1 MLNIRI
7 FFLKRDIP
15 LNIAHFIDHFCM
27 LIFAKAAYD
36 CAIYFNTSYGE
47 IIIYATLGLI
57 LFGAFAPLAS
67 YLSKVFSRKIL
78 LIVFPIGVGFSSIFA
93 GFSQKLIHLGITLT
107 LIGIF
112 ASIYHPVGIAML
124 MKNKE
129 KLGLRLGINGV
140 WGNMGVAF
148 APLITGLLIFYFNW
162 RISFILPGMLY
173 LFFGLW
179 LVLANFDEDISETSQ
194 NNKSKNNFAPRW
206 KKAMISLILITI
218 AGGFTFGSL
227 TFLIPRYFDIYMSE
241 MTKNIFITGL
251 LASAVYAIASFAQ
264 VISGW
269 LVDKKG
275 YRTILIY
282 IGIFQILFIFLT
294 SQSENLYLFIF
305 MLLGMAFVFSQI
317 PISDIII
324 SAYIPDESRS
334 EFLSIKYVLNLCIGA
349 LILPVTGFLL
359 KIGFE
364 LNFLFFLLSFFPLL
378 VILGAFILPSDIN
391 KIKKKHIN
399 I

>member
-93 GFSQKLIHLGITLT
+93 GFSQNLIHLGITLT

-124 MKNKE
+124 MKNNE

-140 WGNMGVAF
+140 WGYMGVAF
-148 APLITGLLIFYFNW
+148 APLITGLLIFYFNYW
-162 RISFILPGMLY
+162 
-173 LFFGLW
+173 
-179 LVLANFDEDISETSQ
+179 E
-194 NNKSKNNFAPRW
+194 
-206 KKAMISLILITI
+206 
-218 AGGFTFGSL
+218 
-227 TFLIPRYFDIYMSE
+227 
-241 MTKNIFITGL
+241 NIF
-251 LASAVYAIASFAQ
+251 
-264 VISGW
+264 
-269 LVDKKG
+269 K
-275 YRTILIY
+275 
-282 IGIFQILFIFLT
+282 
-294 SQSENLYLFIF
+294 
-305 MLLGMAFVFSQI
+305 
-317 PISDIII
+317 
-324 SAYIPDESRS
+324 
-334 EFLSIKYVLNLCIGA
+334 
-349 LILPVTGFLL
+349 
-359 KIGFE
+359 
-364 LNFLFFLLSFFPLL
+364 
-378 VILGAFILPSDIN
+378 N
-391 KIKKKHIN
+391 KNK
-399 I
+399 

>member
-1 MLNIRI
+1 MLNLRT

-27 LIFAKAAYD
+27 LVFAKAAYD
-36 CAIYFNTSYGE
+36 CAIFFNTSYGE

-57 LFGAFAPLAS
+57 LFGAFAPLAAF
-67 YLSKVFSRKIL
+67 LSKIFSRKIL
-78 LIVFPIGVGFSSIFA
+78 LIVFPIGVGFSSILA
-93 GFSQKLIHLGITLT
+93 GFSQNLLHLGISLT
-107 LIGIF
+107 FIGVF
-112 ASIYHPVGIAML
+112 ASIYHPVGIAIL

-148 APLITGLLIFYFNW
+148 APLITGLLIFYFDW
-162 RISFILPGMLY
+162 RISFILPGILY
-173 LFFGLW
+173 LFFGIW
-179 LVLANFDEDISETSQ
+179 LVFTNFDEDITKSFL
-194 NNKSKNNFAPRW
+194 NNKSNNKFAPRW
-206 KKAMISLILITI
+206 KNAMISLILITI

-227 TFLIPRYFDIYMSE
+227 TFLIPRYFDIYM
-241 MTKNIFITGL
+241 TALTQNVFITGL
-251 LASAVYAIASFAQ
+251 LASAVYALASFAQ
-264 VISGW
+264 VLSGW

-324 SAYIPDESRS
+324 SAYIPDDKRS

-349 LILPVTGFLL
+349 LILPITGFLL

-364 LNFLFFLLSFFPLL
+364 LNSLFFLLSFFPLL
-378 VILGAFILPSDIN
+378 VIIGALILPLDIN
-391 KIKKKHIN
+391 KINKKNIN

>member
-1 MLNIRI
+1 MLNIRT

-67 YLSKVFSRKIL
+67 YLSKLFSRKIL

-93 GFSQKLIHLGITLT
+93 GFSQNLIHLGITLT

-173 LFFGLW
+173 LLFGLW
-179 LVLANFDEDISETSQ
+179 LVLTNFDEDINETFL
-194 NNKSKNNFAPRW
+194 NDESKNKFAPKW
-206 KKAMISLILITI
+206 KNAMISLILITI

-264 VISGW
+264 VLSGW
-269 LVDKKG
+269 LVDRKG

-324 SAYIPDESRS
+324 SAYIPDENRS

>member
-93 GFSQKLIHLGITLT
+93 GFSQNLIHLGITLT

-148 APLITGLLIFYFNW
+148 APLITGLLILTDKAVCTSTLL
-162 RISFILPGMLY
+162 RLAISSR
-173 LFFGLW
+173 
-179 LVLANFDEDISETSQ
+179 FDD
-194 NNKSKNNFAPRW
+194 
-206 KKAMISLILITI
+206 
-218 AGGFTFGSL
+218 
-227 TFLIPRYFDIYMSE
+227 
-241 MTKNIFITGL
+241 
-251 LASAVYAIASFAQ
+251 
-264 VISGW
+264 
-269 LVDKKG
+269 
-275 YRTILIY
+275 
-282 IGIFQILFIFLT
+282 
-294 SQSENLYLFIF
+294 
-305 MLLGMAFVFSQI
+305 
-317 PISDIII
+317 
-324 SAYIPDESRS
+324 
-334 EFLSIKYVLNLCIGA
+334 
-349 LILPVTGFLL
+349 
-359 KIGFE
+359 
-364 LNFLFFLLSFFPLL
+364 
-378 VILGAFILPSDIN
+378 
-391 KIKKKHIN
+391 
-399 I
+399 

>member
-7 FFLKRDIP
+7 FFLKRDFP

-36 CAIYFNTSYGE
+36 CALYFNTSYGE

-93 GFSQKLIHLGITLT
+93 GFSQNLIHLGITLT

-173 LFFGLW
+173 LLFGLW
-179 LVLANFDEDISETSQ
+179 LVLANFDENINETPS
-194 NNKSKNNFAPRW
+194 NDESKNKFAPRW

-218 AGGFTFGSL
+218 ASGFTFGSL

-264 VISGW
+264 VVSGW

-294 SQSENLYLFIF
+294 SSIRKFIF
-305 MLLGMAFVFSQI
+305 VYFYFIRYGF
-317 PISDIII
+317 
-324 SAYIPDESRS
+324 
-334 EFLSIKYVLNLCIGA
+334 CI
-349 LILPVTGFLL
+349 
-359 KIGFE
+359 
-364 LNFLFFLLSFFPLL
+364 
-378 VILGAFILPSDIN
+378 
-391 KIKKKHIN
+391 
-399 I
+399 

>member
-1 MLNIRI
+1 MLNVRT

-27 LIFAKAAYD
+27 LVFAKAAYD
-36 CAIYFNTSYGE
+36 CAIYFNSSYGK

-57 LFGAFAPLAS
+57 LFGAFAPLAA

-78 LIVFPIGVGFSSIFA
+78 LMVFPVGVGFSSILA
-93 GFSQKLIHLGITLT
+93 GFSQNLIHLGISLT
-107 LIGIF
+107 LIGVF
-112 ASIYHPVGIAML
+112 ASIYHPVGIAIL
-124 MKNKE
+124 MQNKE

-148 APLITGLLIFYFNW
+148 APLVTGLLIFYFNW
-162 RISFILPGMLY
+162 RISFILPGISY
-173 LFFGLW
+173 LLFGLW
-179 LVLANFDEDISETSQ
+179 LVLKNFDEDVNKTFL

-206 KKAMISLILITI
+206 KIAMISLILITI

-227 TFLIPRYFDIYMSE
+227 TFLIPRYFDIYMSAL
-241 MTKNIFITGL
+241 TKNIFITGL
-251 LASAVYAIASFAQ
+251 LASAIYAIASFAQ
-264 VISGW
+264 VVSGW

-275 YRTILIY
+275 HRVILVY
-282 IGIFQILFIFLT
+282 IGIFQILFIFLV
-294 SQSENLYLFIF
+294 SQSENIYLFIF

-324 SAYIPDESRS
+324 SAYIPDENRS

-349 LILPVTGFLL
+349 LILPITGFLL

-364 LNFLFFLLSFFPLL
+364 LNFLFFLLSFCPFL
-378 VILGAFILPSDIN
+378 VIIGALILPSDID
-391 KIKKKHIN
+391 KINKKHISS
-399 I
+399 